1 MLTRYDDSIISLR
14 KKIIKLIMNSKDG
27 FVPVNCTE
35 LYCFFGT
42 DRLNIAIS
50 SLIEDGIVKYRDSDG
65 AALEFVV

>member
-1 MLTRYDDSIISLR
+1 
-14 KKIIKLIMNSKDG
+14 MNSKDG